1 MSELIKM
8 VVPTK
13 KLSRAR
19 YRKRRFQK
27 EKLPKMQL
35 QPCKNCGALIL
46 PHRLCP
52 ECGFYKGRFVG
63 LLKKEKEK
71 KK

>member
-1 MSELIKM
+1 M

-27 EKLPKMQL
+27 EKIKLPQL
-35 QPCKNCGALIL
+35 QKCKNCGSLIL
-46 PHRLCP
+46 PHRVCP
-52 ECGFYKGRFVG
+52 DCGFYKGRFVMSF
-63 LLKKEKEK
+63 KKEK
-71 KK
+71 KKKTK

>member
-1 MSELIKM
+1 MI
-8 VVPTK
+8 VPTK

-27 EKLPKMQL
+27 EKIKNIKL

-46 PHRLCP
+46 SHRVCS
-52 ECGFYKGRFVG
+52 ECGFYKGRFVIS
-63 LLKKEKEK
+63 LKKEKK
-71 KK
+71 K